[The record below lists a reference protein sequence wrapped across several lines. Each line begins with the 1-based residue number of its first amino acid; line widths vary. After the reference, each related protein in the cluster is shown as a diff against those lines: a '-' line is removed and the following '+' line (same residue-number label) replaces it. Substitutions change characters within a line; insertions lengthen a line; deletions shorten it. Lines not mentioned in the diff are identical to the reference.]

1 MGTADIFGL
10 ILSFGLL
17 IAVIVTVVYAYK
29 NIPLVRGIFTLFG
42 KLFWG
47 IGAILWSFLNYI
59 GKSVG
64 KSVNDSARL
73 SNTTPLSGAD
83 LDAIGADREE
93 RRRNMLDAEKRA
105 QQAET
110 RARQT
115 QHHQDQLRASQA
127 RADAARERARY

>member
-1 MGTADIFGL
+1 MGIVDIFSL

-17 IAVIVTVVYAYK
+17 IAIIVTVIYAYK
-29 NIPLVRGIFTLFG
+29 NIPLVRGILTLFG

-59 GKSVG
+59 EKSVW
-64 KSVNDSARL
+64 KSVHDSARL

-83 LDAIGADREE
+83 LDVIGADREE

-105 QQAET
+105 QQAEA

-115 QHHQDQLRASQA
+115 QHHQDRLRASQA